1 MKRKICFINGPNLN
15 MLGVREPKIYGE
27 KSLAAIEEEI
37 QSLAHKQG
45 VEIDFFQSNHEGK
58 IIDYIQESKGR
69 FDCILINAGA
79 FSHYSIAIYDAL
91 KAVEI
96 PVIEIHL
103 SNIYAR
109 ESFRQQ
115 SLISPL
121 VLGGVFGF
129 GSLSYKMA
137 FLAACELLYAG
148 KKESHLGKG

>member
-1 MKRKICFINGPNLN
+1 MNLKICFINGPNLN
-15 MLGVREPKIYGE
+15 MLGMREPEICGKSSLIDIE
-27 KSLAAIEEEI
+27 KEMQILA
-37 QSLAHKQG
+37 QQQG
-45 VEIDFFQSNHEGK
+45 AEIDFFQSNHEGK
-58 IIDYIQESKGR
+58 IVDYIQEARGR

-79 FSHYSIAIYDAL
+79 LSHYSIAIYDAL

-121 VLGGVFGF
+121 AVGGVFGF
-129 GSLSYKMA
+129 GALSYKMA
-137 FLAACELLYAG
+137 FLAACELLAAG
-148 KKESHLGKG
+148 QKGKG